1 MDKPTGKPDSMPA
14 KDSTAR
20 PRRRDEAKIYFR
32 RKLIDAAIEAIARH
46 GFSGLSVSRLV
57 EYSGLARGM
66 VNLHFHRKD
75 RLLHEVL
82 KHLADAYRTSWQEAV
97 ARAGDDPAARLWA
110 LVEHDV
116 GRKTHDDRALIA
128 WLAFRQEAVTNPAYR
143 PLCDTRETA
152 FFDTVKALCSALVK
166 AGGYDVKVETAALG
180 ITFLLEGLWL
190 DWALD
195 PHRYRPAA
203 GRAVCRTHLA
213 AIFPKH
219 FGTRAKH
226 GAGLSPT
233 SASAGS
239 SRSSAR
245 PA

>member
-1 MDKPTGKPDSMPA
+1 MAARERT
-14 KDSTAR
+14 TR
-20 PRRRDEAKIYFR
+20 PRRRDEARAYFR
-32 RKLIDAAIEAIARH
+32 QKLIDAAIEAIARH

-75 RLLHEVL
+75 KLLHEVL
-82 KHLADAYRTSWQEAV
+82 KHLADAYRASWQEAV
-97 ARAGDDPAARLWA
+97 ARAGDDPAAKLWA

-128 WLAFRQEAVTNPAYR
+128 WLAFRQEAITNPLYR
-143 PLCDTRETA
+143 PLCDTREIA
-152 FFDTVKALCSALVK
+152 FLGTVKSLCAALIK
-166 AGGYDVKVETAALG
+166 QGGYPIRPEIAALG

-195 PHRYRPAA
+195 PQRYRPRI
-203 GRAVCRTHLA
+203 GRAICEAHLA

-219 FGTRAKH
+219 FGK
-226 GAGLSPT
+226 GVV
-233 SASAGS
+233 
-239 SRSSAR
+239 R
-245 PA
+245 PRR

>member
-1 MDKPTGKPDSMPA
+1 MKPPTEGPESMPTKEA
-14 KDSTAR
+14 TTR

-32 RKLIDAAIEAIARH
+32 QKLIDAAIEAIARH

-82 KHLADAYRTSWQEAV
+82 KHLADSYRTSWQQAL
-97 ARAGDDPAARLWA
+97 ARAADDPAARLWA

-116 GRKTHDDRALIA
+116 ARKAHDDNALIA

-143 PLCDTRETA
+143 PLCDTRESA
-152 FFDTVKALCSALVK
+152 FFGTVKSLCAALIK
-166 AGGYDVKVETAALG
+166 QGGYDVKVETAALG
-180 ITFLLEGLWL
+180 ITFLLEGLWI

-195 PHRYRPAA
+195 PQRYRPAA

-219 FGTRAKH
+219 FGKEARVAK
-226 GAGLSPT
+226 A
-233 SASAGS
+233 
-239 SRSSAR
+239 
-245 PA
+245 

>member
-1 MDKPTGKPDSMPA
+1 MERDSSDAGSMRTAA
-14 KDSTAR
+14 KESAER
-20 PRRRDEAKIYFR
+20 PRSRGEARAYFR
-32 RKLIDAAIEAIARH
+32 AKLIDAAIEAIARH

-75 RLLHEVL
+75 KLLHEVL
-82 KHLADAYRTSWQEAV
+82 KHLADSYRASWQAAV
-97 ARAGDDPAARLWA
+97 ARAGDEPAAHLWA

-116 GRKTHDDRALIA
+116 KRKGHDDRSLIA
-128 WLAFRQEAVTNPAYR
+128 WLAFRQEAITNPSYR
-143 PLCDTRETA
+143 PLCDTREAA
-152 FFDTVKALCSALVK
+152 FFAIMKSACAAIIK
-166 AGGYDVKVETAALG
+166 QGGYDIRPEVAALG

-195 PHRYRPAA
+195 PERYQPKI
-203 GRAVCRTHLA
+203 GRAVCEAHLA

-219 FGTRAKH
+219 FGKGAK
-226 GAGLSPT
+226 
-233 SASAGS
+233 
-239 SRSSAR
+239 